1 MDIICLLETYFYCSI
16 YTNNDTLEF
25 PGYNLVRS
33 DHPLKNK
40 GGGVFI
46 YYKHC
51 CPLESSMSVFC
62 RNA

>member
-25 PGYNLVRS
+25 QGYNLVRS

-46 YYKHC
+46 YYKH
-51 CPLESSMSVFC
+51 FC
-62 RNA
+62 L